1 MKRLIPL
8 LLLTAL
14 LFQVDVSAA
23 QGDHLPESAYISGL
37 NGHAQKHSLSCES
50 RSAADLAAF
59 WGVGFGENEFLEALP
74 RSDNPDRGFVGS
86 PDDTWGN
93 IPPESY
99 GVHAGPVADTL
110 RKFGLHAAAHDNLSW
125 DDLRAE
131 IHAGRPVIVWVIW
144 QMWGGTSVE
153 YTAPDGSTSRVVNYE
168 HTMILTGYSQD
179 TVQVVDAYSG
189 QYQTYWLSTFLRSW
203 AVLGNMA
210 VFTSFEA
217 EIAVDASDE
226 AYTETY
232 TVQPGDFLIAL
243 AETIG
248 SSWEKLA
255 EINYIGYPYIIYP
268 GEVLQLPDREVK
280 ETGGEISEPATTHKT
295 VNFIIHLPIV
305 QGLTIPDVLPP
316 Q

>member
-1 MKRLIPL
+1 
-8 LLLTAL
+8 
-14 LFQVDVSAA
+14 
-23 QGDHLPESAYISGL
+23 
-37 NGHAQKHSLSCES
+37 
-50 RSAADLAAF
+50 
-59 WGVGFGENEFLEALP
+59 
-74 RSDNPDRGFVGS
+74 
-86 PDDTWGN
+86 
-93 IPPESY
+93 
-99 GVHAGPVADTL
+99 VHAGPVADTL
-110 RKFGLHAAAHDNLSW
+110 RKFGLHAEAHNNLSW

-179 TVQVVDAYSG
+179 SVQVVDAYSG
-189 QYQTYWLSTFLRSW
+189 LYQTYWLSTFLRSW

-210 VFTSFEA
+210 VFISLEPGM
-217 EIAVDASDE
+217 AVDAPVE

-243 AETIG
+243 AESIG

-255 EINYIGYPYIIYP
+255 EFNSIGYPYIIYP
-268 GEVLQLPDREVK
+268 GEVLQLSDREVK
-280 ETGGEISEPATTHKT
+280 ETGGEISEPITTHKT